1 MIPSATAKWGLNSPA
16 ERALIALM
24 DWRDDGIIL
33 GVRRHGET
41 SVILETLTR
50 GHGRALGLVRGG
62 RSHRQQPTL
71 QPGNRVALAW
81 RARLEDHL
89 GQFTVEPLAMRA
101 AALMEGPSGVHGV
114 QLVAAHLRLL
124 PEREAAPGVYDAVD
138 AMIDHLPEA
147 AHAGELVLRFEIA
160 LLEELGFGLDLAR
173 CAMTGATEGLAW
185 VSPKT
190 GRAVTHHAGAPWAG
204 RLMPLPAFLS
214 PGANMRADAAA
225 LVQAFAL
232 TGHFLA
238 RNVYEARGLQPPAMR
253 DAFIRACAAA
263 LTPAP
268 GAEPALP

>member
-1 MIPSATAKWGLNSPA
+1 M
-16 ERALIALM
+16 E
-24 DWRDDGIIL
+24 WRDDGIIL

-41 SVILETLTR
+41 SVILEAFTR
-50 GHGRALGLVRGG
+50 EHGRALGLVRGG
-62 RSHRQQPTL
+62 RSRRMQPTL

-89 GQFTVEPLAMRA
+89 GQFTVEPLALRA
-101 AALMEGPSGVHGV
+101 ASLMESPAGVHGV
-114 QLVAAHLRLL
+114 QLVAAHIRLL
-124 PEREAAPGVYDAVD
+124 PEREAAAGVYEALD
-138 AMIDHLPEA
+138 AMIPHLPEA
-147 AHAGELVLRFEIA
+147 LHAGELIVRFEIA

-190 GRAVTHHAGAPWAG
+190 GRAVTHHAGSPWAD
-204 RLMPLPAFLS
+204 RLMALPAFLS
-214 PGANMRADAAA
+214 PGANTRADAEA
-225 LVQAFAL
+225 LLQAFAL

-238 RNVYEARGLQPPAMR
+238 RNVYEARGLHMPPMR

-263 LTPAP
+263 LTPLR